1 MLLAMSSKSPTE
13 ESLKARYVIDP
24 VSLRE
29 VVRNKAAVESRLEEL
44 ENIGE
49 PGDAER
55 IAWLRILGRLQ
66 EAEEL
71 GWITL
76 VKSGG
81 ETDTRQIVTPLPFQA
96 VAGALR
102 LAHVMH
108 WQKKYS
114 QADQLFTVALE
125 SAQSE
130 IDNSEMNPVVART
143 LAAFAWQH
151 LGKLH
156 FDQGQFADALRSF
169 ESALV
174 LRQELQSPEDQL
186 SSTRQAIRTAEA
198 CLAQKVRPS

>member
-1 MLLAMSSKSPTE
+1 MSQNSPTE
-13 ESLKARYVIDP
+13 ESRKARYIIDP

-29 VVRNKAAVESRLEEL
+29 VVSNEAAVESRIEEL

-55 IAWLRILGRLQ
+55 ISWLRMLGRLQ

-81 ETDTRQIVTPLPFQA
+81 VTDNRQIVTPLPFQA

-102 LAHVMH
+102 LAHVLH
-108 WQKKYS
+108 WQKRYS
-114 QADQLFTVALE
+114 QADRLFTAALE

-130 IDNSEMNPVVART
+130 IDNSEMNPVAARS

-156 FDQGQFADALRSF
+156 FDQGQFADALQSF

-174 LRQELQSPEDQL
+174 LRQELKSPEDQL
-186 SSTRQAIRTAEA
+186 ASTRQAICTAEA
-198 CLAQKVRPS
+198 CLAQKVKPL

>member
-1 MLLAMSSKSPTE
+1 MSQNSPTE
-13 ESLKARYVIDP
+13 ESRKARYIIDP

-29 VVRNKAAVESRLEEL
+29 VVSNEAAVESRIEEL

-55 IAWLRILGRLQ
+55 ISWLRMLGRLQ

-81 ETDTRQIVTPLPFQA
+81 VTDNRQIVTPLPFQA

-102 LAHVMH
+102 LAHVLH
-108 WQKKYS
+108 WQKRYS
-114 QADQLFTVALE
+114 QADRLFTAALE

-130 IDNSEMNPVVART
+130 IVNSEMNPVAARS

-156 FDQGQFADALRSF
+156 FDQGQFADALQSF

-174 LRQELQSPEDQL
+174 LRQELKSPEDQL
-186 SSTRQAIRTAEA
+186 ASTRQAICTAEA
-198 CLAQKVRPS
+198 CLAQKVKPL

>member
-1 MLLAMSSKSPTE
+1 MSQNSPTE
-13 ESLKARYVIDP
+13 ESRKARYIIDP

-29 VVRNKAAVESRLEEL
+29 VVSNEAAVESRIEEL

-55 IAWLRILGRLQ
+55 ISWLRMLGRLQ

-81 ETDTRQIVTPLPFQA
+81 MTDNRQIVTPLPFQA

-102 LAHVMH
+102 LAHVLH
-108 WQKKYS
+108 WQKRYS
-114 QADQLFTVALE
+114 QADRLFTAALE

-130 IDNSEMNPVVART
+130 IDNSEMNPVAARS

-156 FDQGQFADALRSF
+156 FDQGQFADALQSF

-174 LRQELQSPEDQL
+174 LRQELKSPEDQL
-186 SSTRQAIRTAEA
+186 ASTRQAICTAEA
-198 CLAQKVRPS
+198 CLAQKVKPL

>member
-1 MLLAMSSKSPTE
+1 MSQNSPTE
-13 ESLKARYVIDP
+13 ESRKARYIIDP

-29 VVRNKAAVESRLEEL
+29 VVSNEAAVESRIEEL

-55 IAWLRILGRLQ
+55 ISWLRMLGRLQ

-81 ETDTRQIVTPLPFQA
+81 VTDNRQIVTPLPFQA

-102 LAHVMH
+102 LAHVLH
-108 WQKKYS
+108 WQKRYS
-114 QADQLFTVALE
+114 QADRLFTAALE

-130 IDNSEMNPVVART
+130 IDNSEMNPVAARS

-156 FDQGQFADALRSF
+156 FDQGQFADALQSF

-174 LRQELQSPEDQL
+174 LRQELKSPEDQL
-186 SSTRQAIRTAEA
+186 AST
-198 CLAQKVRPS
+198 

>member
-1 MLLAMSSKSPTE
+1 MSQNSPTE
-13 ESLKARYVIDP
+13 ESRKARYIIDP

-29 VVRNKAAVESRLEEL
+29 VVSNEAAVESRIEEL

-55 IAWLRILGRLQ
+55 ISWLRMLRRLQ

-81 ETDTRQIVTPLPFQA
+81 VTDNRQIVTPLPFQA

-102 LAHVMH
+102 LAHVLH
-108 WQKKYS
+108 WQKRYS
-114 QADQLFTVALE
+114 QADRLFTAALE

-130 IDNSEMNPVVART
+130 IDNSEMNPVAARS

-156 FDQGQFADALRSF
+156 FDQGQFADALQSF

-174 LRQELQSPEDQL
+174 LRQELKSPEDQL
-186 SSTRQAIRTAEA
+186 ASTRQAICTAEA
-198 CLAQKVRPS
+198 CLAQKVKPL